1 MENLIKLTKGPLIL
15 WSRVA
20 PIVLIFV
27 DSFFLLLIGIG
38 AGIGSFLILIPV
50 AIIVYHFFV
59 HKGLRLF
66 KLVDLYISNDN
77 SFFVTKNLKEESVTI
92 TKDEIV
98 KVKIRAGITI
108 LEKLDGTKVYFML
121 TSQDDVFLFE

>member
-1 MENLIKLTKGPLIL
+1 M
-15 WSRVA
+15 
-20 PIVLIFV
+20 
-27 DSFFLLLIGIG
+27 
-38 AGIGSFLILIPV
+38 
-50 AIIVYHFFV
+50 
-59 HKGLRLF
+59 
-66 KLVDLYISNDN
+66 VDLYISNDN